1 MKGLNA
7 KEKFKKKK
15 KNLTNLDIAI
25 RLEAAYENNVH
36 NVSPN
41 NSSFFSQSSFCMD
54 HMIAKSLVTDRSI
67 GRK

>member
-1 MKGLNA
+1 MPRRSL
-7 KEKFKKKK
+7 KK
-15 KNLTNLDIAI
+15 KNQNNLDTAI

-41 NSSFFSQSSFCMD
+41 NSCFFPQSSFCVD
-54 HMIAKSLVTDRSI
+54 HMIAKGPVTDRSI